1 MIDHFHKIRKYENL
15 HILFW
20 LIKDTSWMME
30 WRVLGM
36 TMVIPTIFISL
47 FISYKTLKDTEFF
60 INLAI
65 TFWIT
70 ANSYWMCCEFLGHIE
85 LKNYAAIP
93 FILGFISTGYFY
105 YKKQKEKTTV

>member
-1 MIDHFHKIRKYENL
+1 MESFHKIRQYENL

-20 LIKDTSWMME
+20 LIKDISWMME
-30 WRVLGM
+30 WRILGM
-36 TMVIPTIFISL
+36 IMVAPTISIAL
-47 FISYKTLKDTEFF
+47 FIAYKSFTETEFF

-65 TFWIT
+65 AFWIL

-93 FILGFISTGYFY
+93 FVLGFISTGYFY
-105 YKKQKEKTTV
+105 YKKQKEKSAV